1 MISIDSG
8 AVRKDFCGTTK
19 KMNNLIGSEALFPDR
34 HGPMSREH
42 FHDANLNL
50 KKKGCEQKI
59 QFGQKVTCSNYIP
72 TSSIYNIQM
81 YAVILI
87 NKIYY
92 LSSRLNLYF
101 RLPNIRL

>member
-19 KMNNLIGSEALFPDR
+19 KMNNLIGTEALFSDR
-34 HGPMSREH
+34 HGPMSRGH